1 MEAVKLEGLEEDTVI
16 LFSSD
21 NGGAG
26 AKYNKPLRGRKEFL
40 YEGGTRVVSLLS
52 GAGIPTSLYPGMVH
66 VTDWFATFM
75 NLAGLSHNFYEFHND
90 IFHPGLSDQVPEDS
104 NSINMMPQL
113 RQNLPSPRTQIV
125 HNIDED
131 QDKGLWQVVHIIFQ
145 AFHLDTYFDLKRGLL
160 GLETSNLFGVKQS
173 C

>member
-1 MEAVKLEGLEEDTVI
+1 MEVLKLEGLEEDTVI

-52 GAGIPTSLYPGMVH
+52 GLGLPASLYSGMIH

-75 NLAGLSHNFYEFHND
+75 SLAGVSQNFCEGHND
-90 IFHPGLSDQVPEDS
+90 TFHTGLSDQIPGDS
-104 NSINMMPQL
+104 NSINMVPQL

-131 QDKGLWQVVHIIFQ
+131 QDKGLWQVVHIELFTWTHGFIFI
-145 AFHLDTYFDLKRGLL
+145 LKGGCSVWRL
-160 GLETSNLFGVKQS
+160 
-173 C
+173 